1 MSKIICEVCGTAY
14 PDTSPQCPI
23 CGCAK
28 PADGSVQ
35 SSQVPEQE
43 TDGGYTYVKGGR
55 FSEKNVRK
63 RSNIAKASAMY
74 VEDDPE
80 DEEQPQESNR
90 GLTIAIILLLL
101 AIIAVA
107 AYIYI
112 RFFAPSGNSDK
123 PKLTTTPAITTT
135 IPDTTPTPTTTALET
150 TPEVTTPA
158 PTTTNL
164 SCTGVTLQDQSI
176 NFDKAGAFWQ
186 LTPTVEPADTP
197 DQITYS
203 SADPKVATVDANG
216 RIMAIGN
223 GSTTIT
229 VTCGSVSAQCTVN
242 VQIPQKDTN
251 LRFNSADPFYGEIT
265 EGHGFR
271 LKLYDKTDKNKTA
284 LEVTEWT
291 SSKPGV
297 ATVSENGTVVGKSEG
312 TTVISCVYKGW
323 KYECTIAVESAET
336 E

>member
-14 PDTSPQCPI
+14 PDTSHQCPI

-28 PADGSVQ
+28 PADAGVQ
-35 SSQVPEQE
+35 SSQPYEE
-43 TDGGYTYVKGGR
+43 DLDSGYTYVKGGR
-55 FSEKNVRK
+55 FSKSNVRK
-63 RSNIAKASAMY
+63 RNNMAKASAMY

-80 DEEQPQESNR
+80 EDEVPQESNR

-112 RFFAPSGNSDK
+112 RFFAGAGSTEK
-123 PKLTTTPAITTT
+123 PKLTTTPVITTT
-135 IPDTTPTPTTTALET
+135 APDTTPQPTTTVPET

-164 SCTGVTLQDQSI
+164 SCTGITLQDQSI
-176 NFDKAGAFWQ
+176 TFNKTGAFWQ
-186 LTPTVEPADTP
+186 LTPTVEPANTP
-197 DQITYS
+197 DQIAYS

-223 GSTTIT
+223 GTTTIT
-229 VTCGSVSAQCTVN
+229 VTCGSVSTQCTV
-242 VQIPQKDTN
+242 VVEIPQKDKT
-251 LRFNSADPFYGEIT
+251 LRFNSADPFYGVLT

-271 LKLYDKTDKNKTA
+271 LKLIDANKNA

-297 ATVSENGTVVGKSEG
+297 ATVDEDGLVIAKSKG

-323 KYECTIAVESAET
+323 KYECTIAVESED
-336 E
+336 

>member
-14 PDTSPQCPI
+14 PDTSYQCPI
-23 CGCAK
+23 CGCTK
-28 PADGSVQ
+28 PADAGVQ
-35 SSQVPEQE
+35 SNPTPEQ
-43 TDGGYTYVKGGR
+43 DVDSGYTYVKGGR
-55 FSEKNVRK
+55 FSKSNVRK
-63 RSNIAKASAMY
+63 RNNMAKAAAMY
-74 VEDDPE
+74 AADDPE
-80 DEEQPQESNR
+80 EDELPKESNR

-112 RFFAPSGNSDK
+112 RFFAGADSSDK
-123 PKLTTTPAITTT
+123 PVLTTPPAITTT
-135 IPDTTPTPTTTALET
+135 IPDTTPKPTTTAPET

-158 PTTTNL
+158 PTTTSL
-164 SCTGVTLQDQSI
+164 ACISVTLKDQSI
-176 NFDKAGAFWQ
+176 TFNKIGAFWQ
-186 LTPTVEPADTP
+186 LEPAVEPADTP

-223 GSTTIT
+223 GTTTVT
-229 VTCGSVSAQCTVN
+229 VTCGSVSTQCTIIVE
-242 VQIPQKDTN
+242 IPQKDKT
-251 LRFNSADPFYGEIT
+251 LRFNSGDPFYGVLT

-271 LKLYDKTDKNKTA
+271 LKLIDANKNA

-297 ATVSENGTVVGKSEG
+297 ATVDKDGLVVAKSAG
-312 TTVISCVYKGW
+312 RTVISCVYKGW
-323 KYECTIAVESAET
+323 KYECTIDVKASE
-336 E
+336 